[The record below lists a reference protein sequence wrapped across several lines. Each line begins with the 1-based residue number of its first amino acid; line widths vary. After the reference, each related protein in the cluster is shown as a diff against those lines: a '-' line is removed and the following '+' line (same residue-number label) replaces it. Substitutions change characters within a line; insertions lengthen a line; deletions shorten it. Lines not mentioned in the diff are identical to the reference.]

1 MLYREFE
8 LYIKKMENSKHSMIQ
23 FLGIIW
29 RIHIYM
35 ATFFWRW
42 TRNLIWLFGGPGVFM
57 YFGGVLVM
65 KSVAK
70 RDILPLIFYFA
81 GIFNAYFNFYNKSS
95 VMCHFSFF
103 ICPCIKIRYEN
114 YIKNEYSLFLSWK

>member
-1 MLYREFE
+1 
-8 LYIKKMENSKHSMIQ
+8 
-23 FLGIIW
+23 
-29 RIHIYM
+29 
-35 ATFFWRW
+35 
-42 TRNLIWLFGGPGVFM
+42 M

-114 YIKNEYSLFLSWK
+114 YIKNEYSLFLSWKQVHLWTGWQGRRVDESKL